1 MAAVVGVSAAG
12 LREFI
17 TNADPPLSMSD
28 LPEGVAV
35 RPYEPTDADAFWEL
49 KRGFELGIGE
59 GTGGDDKLDTY
70 EAKLTDDYRERYLSW
85 VERCT
90 TEDHGCVVVAEAER
104 GEDDTES
111 SLAGYA
117 FALPEEMTFIWDAAV
132 LNEIFVAPEF
142 RGTGVADA
150 LMQAVLDHARSQ
162 DLPLD
167 RMVLDVDEANDRAR
181 AFYDRY
187 GFDHWGELVARD
199 L

>member
-1 MAAVVGVSAAG
+1 MSETPGGV
-12 LREFI
+12 EI
-17 TNADPPLSMSD
+17 
-28 LPEGVAV
+28 
-35 RPYEPTDADAFWEL
+35 RPYETSDADEFWEL

-59 GTGGDDKLDTY
+59 GTGGDDKLTTY
-70 EAKLTDDYRERYLSW
+70 EAKLTEDYRTRYLSW

-90 TEDHGCVVVAEAER
+90 SEDPGCVVVAEATDAD
-104 GEDDTES
+104 GEGDST
-111 SLAGYA
+111 LVGYA

-132 LNEIFVAPEF
+132 LNELFLVPEY

-150 LMQAVLDHARSQ
+150 LMDAVLDHARSQ

-181 AFYDRY
+181 AFYSRY

>member
-1 MAAVVGVSAAG
+1 MSETPDGV
-12 LREFI
+12 E
-17 TNADPPLSMSD
+17 
-28 LPEGVAV
+28 V
-35 RPYEPTDADAFWEL
+35 RPYEPGDADAFWEL

-59 GTGGDDKLDTY
+59 GTGDDDKLSKY

-85 VERCT
+85 VERCAT
-90 TEDHGCVVVAEAER
+90 DDPGCVVVAEAVS
-104 GEDDTES
+104 DDEHGAGGDDNADDS
-111 SLAGYA
+111 DGGDAHLVGYA

-132 LNEIFVAPEF
+132 LNELFLDADY
-142 RGTGVADA
+142 RGTGVADK
-150 LMQAVLDHARSQ
+150 LMEAVLDHARSQ

-167 RMVLDVDEANDRAR
+167 RIVLDVDEANDRAR

>member
-1 MAAVVGVSAAG
+1 MSETPDGV
-12 LREFI
+12 E
-17 TNADPPLSMSD
+17 
-28 LPEGVAV
+28 V
-35 RPYEPTDADAFWEL
+35 RPYEPGDAAAFWEL

-59 GTGGDDKLDTY
+59 GTGGDDKLTTY

-85 VERCT
+85 VERCAS
-90 TEDHGCVVVAEAER
+90 DDPGCVVVAEAVSGGGDGDGGVESDGDDGDDDR
-104 GEDDTES
+104 GDDAT
-111 SLAGYA
+111 LVGYA

-132 LNEIFVAPEF
+132 LNELFLDADY
-142 RGTGVADA
+142 RGTGVADE
-150 LMQAVLDHARSQ
+150 LMEAVLDHARSQ

-167 RMVLDVDEANDRAR
+167 RIVLDVDEANDRAR

>member
-1 MAAVVGVSAAG
+1 MSETPDGV
-12 LREFI
+12 E
-17 TNADPPLSMSD
+17 
-28 LPEGVAV
+28 V
-35 RPYEPTDADAFWEL
+35 RPYEPGDAAAFWEL

-59 GTGGDDKLDTY
+59 GTGGDDKLTTY

-85 VERCT
+85 VEHCAS
-90 TEDHGCVVVAEAER
+90 DDPGCVVVAEAVSGDEDGDVGVDSDGDDR
-104 GEDDTES
+104 GDDAR
-111 SLAGYA
+111 LVGYA

-132 LNEIFVAPEF
+132 LNELFLDADY
-142 RGTGVADA
+142 RGTGVADE
-150 LMQAVLDHARSQ
+150 LMEAVLDHARSQ

-167 RMVLDVDEANDRAR
+167 RIVLDVDESNDRAR

>member
-1 MAAVVGVSAAG
+1 MSETPDGV
-12 LREFI
+12 E
-17 TNADPPLSMSD
+17 
-28 LPEGVAV
+28 V
-35 RPYEPTDADAFWEL
+35 RPYDPTDAEAFWEL

-59 GTGGDDKLDTY
+59 GTGGDDKLSTY
-70 EAKLTDDYRERYLSW
+70 EAKLTDDYRTRYLSW
-85 VERCT
+85 VDRCST
-90 TEDHGCVVVAEAER
+90 DDPGCVVVAEATT
-104 GEDDTES
+104 DDAAETATDDETGD
-111 SLAGYA
+111 LVGYA
-117 FALPEEMTFIWDAAV
+117 FVLPEEMTFIWDAAV
-132 LNEIFVAPEF
+132 LNEIFLAPEY
-142 RGTGVADA
+142 RGTGVADE

>member
-1 MAAVVGVSAAG
+1 
-12 LREFI
+12 
-17 TNADPPLSMSD
+17 MSD
-28 LPEGVAV
+28 TPDGVAV
-35 RPYEPTDADAFWEL
+35 RPYDPADAEAFWEL

-59 GTGGDDKLDTY
+59 GTGGDDKRSKY
-70 EAKLTDDYRERYLSW
+70 EAKLTDDYRTRYLTW
-85 VERCT
+85 VERCST
-90 TEDHGCVVVAEAER
+90 DDPGCVVVAEATTD
-104 GEDDTES
+104 GETDE
-111 SLAGYA
+111 LVGYA
-117 FALPEEMTFIWDAAV
+117 FVLPEEMTFIWDAAV
-132 LNEIFVAPEF
+132 LNEIFLAPAY
-142 RGTGVADA
+142 RGTGVADE

>member
-1 MAAVVGVSAAG
+1 
-12 LREFI
+12 
-17 TNADPPLSMSD
+17 MSET
-28 LPEGVAV
+28 PEGVTV
-35 RPYEPTDADAFWEL
+35 RPFEAADADAFWEL

-59 GTGGDDKLDTY
+59 GTGGDDKLDKY

-85 VERCT
+85 VERCAT
-90 TEDHGCVVVAEAER
+90 DDPGCIVVASVDGGADS
-104 GEDDTES
+104 GTES
-111 SLAGYA
+111 AGSELVGYA
-117 FALPEEMTFIWDAAV
+117 FALPEDLTFIWDAAV
-132 LNEIFVAPEF
+132 LNELFVAPEF

-167 RMVLDVDEANDRAR
+167 RLLLDVDEANDRAR

-187 GFDHWGELVARD
+187 GFDHWGELVGRD